1 VPRAAIPSV
10 PLFLNNTVRRT
21 KHATRTLVSD
31 GGWTVEKIW
40 VIKGPDEYLKPR
52 PSQWMEKEVSPPS
65 EQDPALAYTL
75 SLIFW
80 GSGQLYNGQ
89 RTKGMSYIGLA
100 LCGNAFAFL
109 LFMFQQEITSY
120 LLFCGISPAQAVLV
134 AAFLLFCCLFFWVSN
149 ASDAYHAAMKARRT
163 TFTGVTG
170 RAWPVLCSLLFP
182 GWGQFLNGQP
192 VKGGLF
198 AVSAMFGIFSLLSVL
213 GILQV
218 WPFLEDSNSRF
229 IVEIVLVLSLFSLL
243 PMPFI
248 WVLGVFD
255 AWKVVQDD
263 IMKEPIIERL
273 KAANNRRRVYGWV
286 RGVFPQIK
294 RTFMLA
300 FILISLIIM
309 TVRFYFPWNYYREDL
324 MHALSWSSKQG
335 MMIIPELV
343 RGIISAVPAK

>member
-1 VPRAAIPSV
+1 M
-10 PLFLNNTVRRT
+10 PLVE
-21 KHATRTLVSD
+21 D
-31 GGWTVEKIW
+31 GQGCPVEKIW
-40 VIKGPDEYLKPR
+40 IIKDPDEYLKPR
-52 PSQWMEKEVSPPS
+52 PTQWTEKEASPPA

-75 SLIFW
+75 SLLFW

-89 RTKGMSYIGLA
+89 RAKGLSYIGLA
-100 LCGNAFAFL
+100 LCGNAFALL
-109 LFMFQQEITSY
+109 LFMFQQEIPFY
-120 LLFCGISPAQAVLV
+120 LRICGISPAQAILV
-134 AAFLLFCCLFFWVSN
+134 AAFLLFCSLFFWVSN
-149 ASDAYHAAMKARRT
+149 ASDAYHAAMKARQT

-198 AVSAMFGIFSLLSVL
+198 AISAMFCIFSLISAL
-213 GILQV
+213 GIPQA

-229 IVEIVLVLSLFSLL
+229 IVEIVFLLSLFALL
-243 PMPFI
+243 PMPFL

-263 IMKEPIIERL
+263 IKKESLLERL

-294 RTFMLA
+294 RTLMLA
-300 FILISLIIM
+300 LFLIILIII

-324 MHALSWSSKQG
+324 MNALSWSSKQG
-335 MMIIPELV
+335 MMLIPELI
-343 RGIISAVPAK
+343 RGIITVLPAK